1 MNEIVNKF
9 LLAGDKFM
17 PKMHLRQPGF
27 TYSPCGPFTKNKER
41 IQKFKETGDSRY
53 IYQNELDKAYFQYD
67 MAYGDFK
74 DLTSRIASDKI
85 LCGDT
90 FNIAKKPKYDG
101 YHCGIA
107 PMVYNFLDKKT
118 SGRTVENKN
127 YFSKELAEEL
137 HKTGIRKFKKQ
148 KIHSTII
155 DNIWGAHLVDM
166 QLLRKFDKGF
176 RFRLCVIDI
185 YSKYPWVIPLKDK
198 KRITITNAFQKI
210 LDESKLKPNKV
221 WVDNLKIRI

>member
-1 MNEIVNKF
+1 
-9 LLAGDKFM
+9 
-17 PKMHLRQPGF
+17 
-27 TYSPCGPFTKNKER
+27 
-41 IQKFKETGDSRY
+41 
-53 IYQNELDKAYFQYD
+53 

-127 YFSKELAEEL
+127 IFNKELAEEL
-137 HKTGIRKFKKQ
+137 HKTGIRKFKKE

-166 QLLRKFDKGF
+166 QLLRKFDIGF
-176 RFRLCVIDI
+176 RFKLCVIDI
-185 YSKYPWVIPLKDK
+185 YSKYPWIIPLKDK
-198 KRITITNAFQKI
+198 KRITITNDFQKI